1 MNLKELLEHL
11 ELETVSEFR
20 YFENLAEVMELEEE
34 IEPET
39 LYLLLRDVPQDILSE
54 LLDDYFED
62 TLKGIP
68 DDATDLY
75 TLMTTQHQCF
85 LGLTADDDDARRVFA
100 DELYRF
106 RVWYIFDRM
115 ASLTDEDGATFPASV
130 SEALALYRVEK
141 MGGDRFQYDYSGC
154 LDYPIDEYAMTFAV
168 DMPRMDAYEDDCCDD
183 DCGCGHDHHDHDCD
197 CGHDH
202 HHHHH
207 DCDCGHDHVHAPVED
222 DDDSEDILDERGWD
236 TLIHKSLPVIDGEFS
251 DDLPEEEAAELTEED
266 RAILEELL
274 KDKDFI

>member
-11 ELETVSEFR
+11 ELDTVSDFR

-34 IEPET
+34 VDPEA

-62 TLKGIP
+62 TLKGLP

-85 LGLTADDDDARRVFA
+85 LGLTAEDDDARRVFA

-106 RVWYIFDRM
+106 RTWYVMDRN
-115 ASLTDEDGATFPASV
+115 ALLIDEDGGSFQTNIA
-130 SEALALYRVEK
+130 EALALYRVEK
-141 MGGDRFQYDYSGC
+141 MGGERYQYDYSAC

-168 DMPRMDAYEDDCCDD
+168 DQIRMDSYPQDDHCDCDDD
-183 DCGCGHDHHDHDCD
+183 DCGCGHDHHHHDCD

-202 HHHHH
+202 HHH
-207 DCDCGHDHVHAPVED
+207 DHPVDPVEAE
-222 DDDSEDILDERGWD
+222 DDSEDILDERGWD
-236 TLIHKSLPVIDGEFS
+236 TLIHKELPVIDGEFS
-251 DDLPEEEAAELTEED
+251 DDLSAPEKESLSAEDL
-266 RAILEELL
+266 AILEDLL
-274 KDKDFI
+274 KDKDFL